1 MIGYCTNVH
10 AAESLPDIRSMLSG
24 PVRSVQQRLGR
35 DTLEIGLWLNEA
47 VVVDPAVESLRE
59 DLDRWGWLSAV
70 ATVFPKPH
78 FMPRS

>member
-10 AAESLPDIRSMLSG
+10 AAESLPDIRSMLNG

-47 VVVDPAVESLRE
+47 VVVDPAVESL
-59 DLDRWGWLSAV
+59 LSLI
-70 ATVFPKPH
+70 H
-78 FMPRS
+78 I